1 MYLAELLEKEKV
13 VCVVYIGELASKG
26 KSCHNRKF
34 ANNGEIMMVAVCVHE
49 KEWCLCVRAR
59 NQYK

>member
-1 MYLAELLEKEKV
+1 MVYIAELLEKEIVVCVMYLAELLEKEKV

-34 ANNGEIMMVAVCVHE
+34 ANNG
-49 KEWCLCVRAR
+49 
-59 NQYK
+59 